1 VPEFFP
7 PIKQRGV
14 WIAPDGRAF
23 VERQLS
29 LNDTR
34 PQIDVFDATGRRT
47 AVVRLPES
55 RRIIGMGRS
64 GLYAVRVDGDDL
76 LWLERYDTR

>member
-1 VPEFFP
+1 VPEYFP
-7 PIKQRGV
+7 AIKQRGV
-14 WIAPDGRAF
+14 WIAPDGRAL

-29 LNDTR
+29 LNDAR
-34 PQIDVFDATGRRT
+34 PQLDVFDAMGRHI
-47 AVVRLPES
+47 AVVRLHEG

-76 LWLERYDTR
+76 LWLERYDTH